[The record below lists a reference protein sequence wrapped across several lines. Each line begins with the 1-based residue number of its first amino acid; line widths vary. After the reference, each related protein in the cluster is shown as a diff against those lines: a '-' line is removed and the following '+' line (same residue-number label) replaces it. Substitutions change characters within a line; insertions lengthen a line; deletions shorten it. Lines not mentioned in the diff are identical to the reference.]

1 MLKYFYR
8 FNIGGVTSV
17 NENELWN
24 KIKSKFRTDPKY
36 DNINFNTW
44 IGPATP
50 ISYDGNVFV
59 LELPTDLHRDY
70 WEKQLVS
77 KFIEYAYEITQTD
90 VTPKFVV
97 KGEDTPDSNTANI
110 RDFHNKNRV
119 PERPRVDPHLNPNYT
134 FERFVIGQ
142 GNQMAHA
149 AALAVSEDP
158 GKVYNPLFFYGGV
171 GLGKTHLMQAIGN
184 KVLAAN
190 PNAIVKYV
198 TTEKFTNDFID
209 AIQNSKM
216 QEFRKMYREIDL
228 LLIDDIQF
236 LANKE
241 GTQDEFFNT
250 FNALYENNKQ
260 IVMTADRLPNEINSL
275 TDRLVSRFKWGL
287 SVDITAPDLETRAAI
302 LRAKAKSEGMEVDG
316 SIMSYIASQIDSNVR
331 ELEGALARIKAFAD
345 LKQEPITIDL
355 VSEAL
360 RPLKL
365 DKERSAITPET
376 IIKTTANHFHIT
388 AKDIKGKKRVKA
400 IVVPRQ
406 IAMYLSRELTDN
418 SLPKIGDAFG
428 GKDHTT
434 VIHAY
439 DKISEKVTTDI
450 DLRNQIEDLKNEIR
464 H

>member
-1 MLKYFYR
+1 M
-8 FNIGGVTSV
+8 NQ
-17 NENELWN
+17 NELWN
-24 KIKSKFRTDPKY
+24 KIKLKFKENANFDNNTY
-36 DNINFNTW
+36 DTW
-44 IGPATP
+44 INSVKP
-50 ISYDGNVFV
+50 ISYEGNVLT
-59 LELPTDLHRDY
+59 LELPTALHRDY
-70 WEKQLVS
+70 WDRQLKS
-77 KFIEYAYEITQTD
+77 TFIEYAYAITQTD
-90 VTPKFVV
+90 ITPNLVL
-97 KGEDTPDSNTANI
+97 KGEVDDNNQNLKRFNEANGKSEI
-110 RDFHNKNRV
+110 PHI
-119 PERPRVDPHLNPNYT
+119 DPHLNPNYT
-134 FERFVIGQ
+134 FDTFVIGQ

-184 KVLAAN
+184 KVLSSN

-209 AIQNSKM
+209 SLQNNKM
-216 QEFRKMYREIDL
+216 QEFRKVYRNVDL

-250 FNALYENNKQ
+250 FNALYEDNKQ

-287 SVDITAPDLETRAAI
+287 SVDITAPDMETRAAI
-302 LRAKAKSEGMEVDG
+302 LRAKAKSESLAIDDN
-316 SIMSYIASQIDSNVR
+316 IMSYIASQIDSNVR
-331 ELEGALARIKAFAD
+331 ELEGALSRIKAFAD
-345 LKQEPITIDL
+345 LKQEPITMDL

-365 DKERSAITPET
+365 NKEKSAITPES
-376 IIKTTANHFHIT
+376 IIKTTASYFRVT
-388 AKDIKGKKRVKA
+388 VKEIKGKKRVKA
-400 IVVPRQ
+400 IVMPRQ

-418 SLPKIGDAFG
+418 SLPKIGEAFG

-434 VIHAY
+434 VIHAC
-439 DKISEKVTTDI
+439 DKISKQLATDS
-450 DLRNQIEDLKNEIR
+450 DLQNQIKDIKTEIK

>member
-1 MLKYFYR
+1 M
-8 FNIGGVTSV
+8 NQD
-17 NENELWN
+17 ELWN
-24 KIKSKFRTDPKY
+24 AIKTKFKNDPQN
-36 DNINFNTW
+36 DSISFNTW
-44 IGPATP
+44 IGPLNP
-50 ISYDGNVFV
+50 ISYDGNTLV
-59 LELPTDLHRDY
+59 LEVPTELHKDY
-70 WEKQLVS
+70 WGKRLVNR
-77 KFIEYAYEITQTD
+77 FIEYAYEITKTD
-90 VTPKFVV
+90 VTPNLIV
-97 KGEDTPDSNTANI
+97 KGKDHPDVNAANI
-110 RDFHNKNRV
+110 KDFREKNT
-119 PERPRVDPHLNPNYT
+119 EDDSPRIDPHLNPNYT

-190 PNAIVKYV
+190 PRANVKYV

-216 QEFRKMYREIDL
+216 QEFRKIYRKIDL

-250 FNALYENNKQ
+250 FNALYEDNKQ

-287 SVDITAPDLETRAAI
+287 SVDITAPDMETRAAI
-302 LRAKAKSEGMEVDG
+302 LRAKAKSEGLDVDDN
-316 SIMSYIASQIDSNVR
+316 IMSYIASQIDSNVR
-331 ELEGALARIKAFAD
+331 ELEGALSRIKAFSS
-345 LKQEPITIDL
+345 LKQEPISIDL

-365 DKERSAITPET
+365 EKDKNAITPDT
-376 IIKTTANHFHIT
+376 IIKATASYFNISP
-388 AKDIKGKKRVKA
+388 KEIKGKKRVKA
-400 IVVPRQ
+400 IVIPRQ

-418 SLPKIGDAFG
+418 SLPKIGEYFG

-439 DKISEKVTTDI
+439 DKISEQI
-450 DLRNQIEDLKNEIR
+450 DTNYELRNQISDLKTQIR

>member
-1 MLKYFYR
+1 M
-8 FNIGGVTSV
+8 

-209 AIQNSKM
+209 AIQIVRCKN
-216 QEFRKMYREIDL
+216 FLKMYREIDL
-228 LLIDDIQF
+228 FD
-236 LANKE
+236 
-241 GTQDEFFNT
+241 
-250 FNALYENNKQ
+250 
-260 IVMTADRLPNEINSL
+260 
-275 TDRLVSRFKWGL
+275 
-287 SVDITAPDLETRAAI
+287 
-302 LRAKAKSEGMEVDG
+302 
-316 SIMSYIASQIDSNVR
+316 
-331 ELEGALARIKAFAD
+331 
-345 LKQEPITIDL
+345 
-355 VSEAL
+355 
-360 RPLKL
+360 
-365 DKERSAITPET
+365 
-376 IIKTTANHFHIT
+376 
-388 AKDIKGKKRVKA
+388 
-400 IVVPRQ
+400 
-406 IAMYLSRELTDN
+406 
-418 SLPKIGDAFG
+418 
-428 GKDHTT
+428 
-434 VIHAY
+434 
-439 DKISEKVTTDI
+439 
-450 DLRNQIEDLKNEIR
+450 
-464 H
+464 